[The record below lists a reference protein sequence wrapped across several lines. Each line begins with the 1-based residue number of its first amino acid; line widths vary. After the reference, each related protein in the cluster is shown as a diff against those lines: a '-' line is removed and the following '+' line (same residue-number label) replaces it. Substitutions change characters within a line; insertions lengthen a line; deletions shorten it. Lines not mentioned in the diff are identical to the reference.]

1 MELQYKGLQG
11 LFPFRGVF
19 AARMMHEVTCGL
31 FNAFIINMLNL
42 DIRKDITIFDER
54 IVIKDNGVRGAR
66 EAWNAGGSVAGRA
79 AGVRVHY
86 YDVIKGEYLL
96 GDGFT
101 CAYSEHGDSQVRQA
115 LYGACGVSGQECRT
129 VQRRQPCGHGRKHI
143 EPWPGI

>member
-96 GDGFT
+96 GDGSPVF
-101 CAYSEHGDSQVRQA
+101 A
-115 LYGACGVSGQECRT
+115 
-129 VQRRQPCGHGRKHI
+129 
-143 EPWPGI
+143 